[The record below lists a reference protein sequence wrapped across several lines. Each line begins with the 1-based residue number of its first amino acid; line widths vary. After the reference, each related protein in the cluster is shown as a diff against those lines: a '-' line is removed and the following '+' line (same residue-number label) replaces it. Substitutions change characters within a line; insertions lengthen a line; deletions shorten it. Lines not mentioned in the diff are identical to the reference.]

1 MIDTNAA
8 LKPLIQL
15 WNQPEFLK
23 AGIAADVLR
32 LDLLHPTVS
41 GNKWLKLKGYLQKA
55 TAENKAGIITK
66 GGPWSNHA
74 HACAYAC
81 KAFGLSCEL
90 WVKGHEKIQ
99 TPTLQDCTNWGA
111 KIRFINRQVFYD
123 EPSAQLYADENNLL
137 YITLGGAGETGI
149 ESVTDFITN
158 LNLIK
163 YTHAICS
170 VGTATTFAGL
180 AFVQNNFTQ
189 IVGIESGTKDEQLH
203 EKITAWQQQLPEK
216 KLLLLHDFS
225 FGGYSK
231 YNTELVDFMN
241 ALYLKHGIPTDIV
254 YTAKL
259 FYAVLALTKQ
269 AYFPVSSRLLI
280 IHSGG
285 LQGNRSLPPTLLQ
298 F

>member
-1 MIDTNAA
+1 MIDINTAS
-8 LKPLIQL
+8 KQLIQL
-15 WNQPEFLK
+15 WNQPEFLE
-23 AGIAADVLR
+23 AGISVDILR

-41 GNKWLKLKGYLQKA
+41 GNKWLKLKGYLRKA
-55 TAENKAGIITK
+55 TTENKAGIITK

-90 WVKGHEKIQ
+90 WIKGHEKLQ
-99 TPTLQDCTNWGA
+99 TPTLQDCTGWGA
-111 KIRFINRQVFYD
+111 KIRFINRQAFYD

-137 YITLGGAGETGI
+137 YIALGGAGVTGI
-149 ESVTDFITN
+149 KSVTDYITN
-158 LNLIK
+158 LNLNT

-170 VGTATTFAGL
+170 VGTATTVAGL

-189 IVGIESGTKDEQLH
+189 ILGIESGTKDEQLN

-216 KLLLLHDFS
+216 IIQISHDFT

-231 YNTELVDFMN
+231 YNAELIKFMN
-241 ALYLKHGIPTDIV
+241 ELYLKNGLPTDIV

-259 FYAVLALTKQ
+259 FFAVQALIKK
-269 AYFPVSSRLLI
+269 AYFPAESKVLI

-285 LQGNRSLPPTLLQ
+285 LQGNRSLPNTFLQ

>member
-8 LKPLIQL
+8 AKPLVQN
-15 WNQPEFLK
+15 WNEPGFLET
-23 AGIAADVLR
+23 GISVDVLR
-32 LDLLHPTVS
+32 LDLLHPTIS

-55 TAENKAGIITK
+55 TTENKAGIITK

-90 WVKGHEKIQ
+90 WIKGHEKLH
-99 TPTLQDCTNWGA
+99 TPTLEDCTNWGA
-111 KIRFINRQVFYD
+111 KIRFINRQAFYD
-123 EPSAQLYADENNLL
+123 EPSAQLYADDNNLL
-137 YITLGGAGETGI
+137 YIALGGAGETGI
-149 ESVTDFITN
+149 ESVTEYITN
-158 LNLIK
+158 LNLPA
-163 YTHAICS
+163 YTQAICS
-170 VGTATTFAGL
+170 VGTATTLAGL

-189 IVGIESGTKDEQLH
+189 ILGIESGTKDEQLN
-203 EKITAWQQQLPEK
+203 EKIIAWQQQLPEK
-216 KLLLLHDFS
+216 KLQLLHNFS

-241 ALYLKHGIPTDIV
+241 ELYLKHGIPTDIV

-259 FYAVLALTKQ
+259 FYAVAQLATQ
-269 AYFPVSSRLLI
+269 SYFEANSKLLI

-285 LQGNRSLPPTLLQ
+285 LQGNRSLPHKLLQ